1 MNSGEILGTKT
12 EAQAHADWLK
22 KAETP
27 DEHDRMRQKISEYE
41 RMRRPMHISNLTPGE
56 GE

>member
-22 KAETP
+22 KSETQDEAE
-27 DEHDRMRQKISEYE
+27 RMRAKISEYE

-56 GE
+56 AE